1 MRLTIILNGYS
12 TQCVDEMLL
21 PQELAKRK
29 PDGQSNSSAPVTP
42 PASTSSSQKKT
53 NGDDDTVSVAS
64 TPSSSVHTSPSVSI
78 PSTSSRQFTIP
89 DTWRPNVMAAIN
101 ASSEA
106 EKRRLLSPSVRSA
119 ISRDLMTT
127 MYTFMPKP
135 DKKFCTEVAK
145 KLVQKYSFMRD
156 VGTNVTGYV
165 SDIFNS
171 RQAYNCICYNI
182 IYCRAHGRKS

>member
-1 MRLTIILNGYS
+1 MRLMIILNGYS

-64 TPSSSVHTSPSVSI
+64 TPSSSVHTSPFVSI

-106 EKRRLLSPSVRSA
+106 EKRRLLSPSVRST

-145 KLVQKYSFMRD
+145 S
-156 VGTNVTGYV
+156 
-165 SDIFNS
+165 
-171 RQAYNCICYNI
+171 
-182 IYCRAHGRKS
+182 